1 MSTISVNIVSDSQQ
15 FERSM
20 KRAERS
26 ANEFSRK
33 TTKSFQGVA
42 VGGVSLGKL
51 ATVGGLAIFTKK
63 IAEAGAAL
71 VNMASDAAEAEAAFT
86 TTFGPAVDD
95 VNQFVDEMANKMGAT
110 RSEMKQL
117 LAVTGAVTQGIG
129 MTAEES
135 ANFSGGGRSSDGA
148 ALASFFLFCSF
159 CILHLLQISQFGC
172 FGKCVW

>member
-1 MSTISVNIVSDSQQ
+1 MSTISVNIFSYSQQ

-63 IAEAGAAL
+63 IGEAAAAL

-86 TTFGPAVDD
+86 TTFGPAVDG
-95 VNQFVDEMANKMGAT
+95 VNQFVDEMANKI
-110 RSEMKQL
+110 
-117 LAVTGAVTQGIG
+117 LAVLEHKPLQKELVSRGQSDAFNLTWSKA
-129 MTAEES
+129 AEKCLS
-135 ANFSGGGRSSDGA
+135 YYQRVLSS
-148 ALASFFLFCSF
+148 
-159 CILHLLQISQFGC
+159 FGL
-172 FGKCVW
+172 KKYS